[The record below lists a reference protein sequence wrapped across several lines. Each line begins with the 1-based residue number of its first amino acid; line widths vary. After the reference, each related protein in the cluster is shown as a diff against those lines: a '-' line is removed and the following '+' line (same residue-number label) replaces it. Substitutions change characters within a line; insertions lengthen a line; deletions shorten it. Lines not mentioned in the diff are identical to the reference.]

1 MRPNPKKPAIAAPVF
16 IIQYYTES
24 NICSS
29 SSSHK
34 LHSRIYEVLQVLEFI
49 EFIGKLYLS
58 SLSKTTPESNYR
70 PSNTGFSPMHA

>member
-1 MRPNPKKPAIAAPVF
+1 MFNLSG
-16 IIQYYTES
+16 Y
-24 NICSS
+24 
-29 SSSHK
+29 K
-34 LHSRIYEVLQVLEFI
+34 LHDRSDSEFI